1 MPIKKRPA
9 PRPQT
14 ADDGQVRGRFSR
26 TRLWLVDMDDTI
38 FNASAGM
45 LDAIHR
51 RMESFIAQKLGISI
65 EEAQRVQKDYWR
77 RYGATFV
84 GLERHHGID
93 PQEFFDAAHDFDLR
107 PYLKTPTGKERLRA
121 ILRAMPG
128 KKVVLTNGP
137 GKYAHEVLRLL
148 RLEGVFED
156 VVSANDMKLCGL
168 WRSKPDALLFAN
180 MASRFGASLR
190 QTAFIDDNPNN
201 LLPAKA
207 LGMMTVWC
215 RGLRNALPA
224 STAHPWA
231 DLVVE
236 NLDELAR
243 KLPKRS
249 AQ

>member
-1 MPIKKRPA
+1 
-9 PRPQT
+9 
-14 ADDGQVRGRFSR
+14 
-26 TRLWLVDMDDTI
+26 
-38 FNASAGM
+38 
-45 LDAIHR
+45 
-51 RMESFIAQKLGISI
+51 MEQ
-65 EEAQRVQKDYWR
+65 D
-77 RYGATFV
+77 
-84 GLERHHGID
+84 ER
-93 PQEFFDAAHDFDLR
+93 QQ
-107 PYLKTPTGKERLRA
+107 
-121 ILRAMPG
+121 
-128 KKVVLTNGP
+128 
-137 GKYAHEVLRLL
+137 
-148 RLEGVFED
+148 
-156 VVSANDMKLCGL
+156 
-168 WRSKPDALLFAN
+168 ALLFAN

-201 LLPAKA
+201 LMPAKA